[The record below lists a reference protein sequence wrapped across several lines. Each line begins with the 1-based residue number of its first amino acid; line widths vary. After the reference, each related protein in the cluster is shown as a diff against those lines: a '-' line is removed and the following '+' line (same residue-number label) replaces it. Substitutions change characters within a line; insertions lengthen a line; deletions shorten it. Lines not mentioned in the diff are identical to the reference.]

1 MARKILDI
9 THSASQYDILSQT
22 PKNYDRDNYFL
33 KELQDKVNAEWDY
46 RPNRV
51 DIEYEQHWGEQCWK
65 PIQVVIQSV
74 RSEKGSSISDD
85 CKRIVFK
92 NILEDRFVI
101 GSRFRFSPKFFH
113 ADKDIDKNVWLATN
127 TDQVKFTSSMVIERC
142 NGILGSIYVDKQ
154 GVSHY
159 HYEPVIQGKDLTS
172 VNLFFNETA
181 VSPQS
186 QLLVIAQYN
195 EYTKRYKVNQ
205 RFIVGARY
213 YDEEKKEWVG
223 QVYRVKAINRF
234 YANSTNKPE
243 DVGLIRIYLEVT
255 EAGPYDDWENRIAYE
270 HEPTIH
276 ISSED
281 HRSEYY
287 IKFKTPDFIPTDLT
301 SKELTFTPIIVS
313 DEGVEY
319 PEFSQNIE
327 VSWALENLPEIAD
340 PNKFISFTNSTN
352 EDQLMSFTLQR
363 KRLYLNGDL
372 IVTCRISEEYSPT
385 GEELVSTFRM
395 VVRNKEVD

>member
-1 MARKILDI
+1 MARKVIDI

-51 DIEYEQHWGEQCWK
+51 DIEYERHWGEQCWS
-65 PIQVVIQSV
+65 PLEVVIQSV
-74 RSEKGSSISDD
+74 RSEKGSAISDD

-92 NILEDRFVI
+92 NISEDRFVI
-101 GSRFRFSPKFFH
+101 GSRFRFSPKYVPS
-113 ADKDIDKNVWLATN
+113 ALDIEKNVWLATN

-172 VNLFFNETA
+172 VSLFFNETA

-195 EYTKRYKVNQ
+195 EYTKKYKVNQ

-213 YDEEKKEWVG
+213 YDEERGEWVG

-243 DVGLIRIYLEVT
+243 NVGLIRIYLEIT
-255 EAGPYDDWENRIAYE
+255 ESGPYDDWENRIAYE

-276 ISSED
+276 INSED
-281 HRSEYY
+281 HRTGYT
-287 IKFKTPDFIPTDLT
+287 IKFKTPEFIPTDLG
-301 SKELTFTPIIVS
+301 SKELTFTPVVVS
-313 DEGVEY
+313 DEGIEY
-319 PEFSQNIE
+319 PELSQNIQ
-327 VSWALENLPEIAD
+327 VTWNLENLPPTAD
-340 PNKFISFTNSTN
+340 ANKFISFVSNVN
-352 EDQLMSFTLQR
+352 EEGEINFTIKR
-363 KRLYLNGDL
+363 TRLYLNGDL
-372 IVTCRISEEYSPT
+372 VVTCRMSEDYSPT
-385 GEELVSTFRM
+385 GEEMIASFRM
-395 VVRNKEVD
+395 VVRNKEVE